1 MKKRLKYLLLGLGAA
16 VFLLG
21 ASISLVIWALNSA
34 EGTRALFKT
43 VSFFSAV
50 QIDAK
55 VIQGRLR
62 DELKLQGVRI
72 RWPQGEIRAD
82 RLHFR
87 WQPAELWNHKVI
99 LDELSLEGVLFQ
111 DRGSETKKNP
121 FSGWPAAPFWLSK
134 TQGRIDSFRIQGLA
148 YQRRDEDAVPLG
160 HLSARGQWDGNLLE
174 ISDFRLS
181 GPPVQAEGTMKVA
194 FAHPS
199 LNLDLKASFA
209 KEYAG
214 MDSLWVKLLLG
225 APAKPEEASGT
236 IWVLG
241 QKQNTESLR
250 LEGEVDLTTAAL
262 SWRNLRVSLPGRKGT
277 LQGEGSWSFAVRP
290 SLQGR
295 LSFSDVNF
303 TPELGI
309 ATDLSGHVEIK
320 GPLDGYRGQIQ
331 IANKVKGWPEGKI
344 SGEFQGN
351 LQGVKFTKLDAGWLD
366 GTVQGSLGFS
376 WAHGLAVEGRLQ
388 GAKLNPG
395 RFHSEW
401 EGNLNLKLEG
411 RILSRQD
418 RLTEAVV
425 KAHFSESL
433 LRGHLFTGEL
443 DAALD
448 KDLWKIGQFRMRGQG
463 FALEAQGILQE
474 KVHLEARFTDLSKV
488 MRDVEG
494 QLLATGWLRYRE
506 NQLTGT
512 LHGQGNNLSGGE
524 IRAGSFTADLRL
536 KESAADG
543 QPAFEMETRLENLQI
558 GSFPISAL
566 SLETSGV
573 LKAHTAK
580 LALYL
585 DGREVHG
592 ELEGGY
598 ENGLWKGSLARM
610 TAKDAQVL
618 WSLLTPAKIQL
629 STKKFRLE
637 PLSVK
642 STRGERILADADLAL
657 DPVSGS
663 LRVEWGSLDLTRLDP
678 WLRGGKLSGQST
690 GSLSARWQKSGMQII
705 GNLNMK
711 GAFSRD
717 PIKLEAISGQAQ
729 CAWNEQGLRAAL
741 ALDLGQGGN
750 LEVRMTSAEPLQTG
764 PPQSG
769 KINAKWKGL
778 GHALLSNLFPPK
790 LLLRGQSSGQ
800 VGGQWFPDGQVE
812 APGEVKVSR
821 TEVAWQEE
829 EKPLAVILQKAD
841 LEFTWRGESLRG
853 GVSLSFADHGLLK
866 GNFQLPLAARLNP
879 SFSSGGPFA
888 LAVKGQLQEK
898 GFLAARYPEMIAK
911 SRGNIDLDFNAE
923 GTWNQPRFKGALRIA
938 DTEFRFYP
946 GRGKLQMG
954 DGPDP
959 LHLEVSSGAAALEW
973 GDKGLWSSWVV
984 KSRKHGTVEGKIVSS
999 EPAHLSLPKAGQME
1013 MTWTA
1018 LDIALLQPLGP
1029 KELSLEGIA
1038 AGQMKGNWLPEGRL
1052 EAKGDLKLAQ
1062 GKLSWRTENGLISA
1076 GIPQGDLDFSWR
1088 EEGLQGNLSLSLET
1102 YGSLQGNFRLPLP
1115 ARFPL
1120 QFDPARP
1127 FRAALRGQARENG
1140 LLSAI
1145 FPGTVQESGGKVDL
1159 DLQVDGTWKKP
1170 LLQGAL
1176 QFANGGAFLP
1186 GLGIRVEDLSMR
1198 CRLHD
1203 ERIQIEAFQ
1212 ARSGPGQIEGNGT
1225 IWLKNW
1231 EIQRYEGKIWG
1242 DKFQTLYLPD
1252 LRIQSSPKL
1261 NFQGAPPNLSVKG
1274 EVLLP
1279 EVFIQEVGGP
1289 GMVRPSSDVVIID
1302 RPAERVAS
1310 FPVDM
1315 QVRIVLGDR
1324 VMIKA
1329 GGIDARLAGNLDL
1342 KAGGVQPDRISAR
1355 GEIRVAEGSYTG
1367 YGLNLRI
1374 DRGRFIFAGGPVDN
1388 PDLDILAL
1396 RRADD
1401 LEVSRDLKVGV
1412 IIIGSLKRPNVK
1424 LYSTPAMKDED
1435 ILSYLVTGRPYDR
1448 QSANLSLLVMG
1459 AGALLSGDSPGPVD
1473 QLKSKIGIDRV
1484 DIESQG
1490 GDMTRSML
1498 TIGKYLTPQLY
1509 ISYGYSVFDN
1519 EQAVKVRY
1527 KISKRWEVEATR
1539 GSNIAVDLYYRI
1551 DFF

>member
-1 MKKRLKYLLLGLGAA
+1 MLGLGAA

-55 VIQGRLR
+55 EIQGRLR

-82 RLHFR
+82 RLHLR

-134 TQGRIDSFRIQGLA
+134 TQGRIDSLRIQGLA

-194 FAHPS
+194 FARPS

-209 KEYAG
+209 EEYAG
-214 MDSLWVKLLLG
+214 MDSLSVKLLLG

-250 LEGEVDLTTAAL
+250 LEGEVGLTTAAL

-295 LSFSDVNF
+295 VSFSEVNL

-320 GPLDGYRGQIQ
+320 GPLDGYRGQIR

-344 SGEFQGN
+344 SGEFQGD

-401 EGNLNLKLEG
+401 EGILNLKLEG

-418 RLTEAVV
+418 RLSEAVV

-443 DAALD
+443 DAGME
-448 KDLWKIGQFRMRGQG
+448 KDLWKIGQFRMQGQG
-463 FALEAQGILQE
+463 FILEAQGILQE

-506 NQLTGT
+506 NQLTGA

-585 DGREVHG
+585 DGREVQG

-610 TAKDAQVL
+610 TGKDAQVL

-629 STKKFRLE
+629 SAKEFRLG

-642 STRGERILADADLAL
+642 STRGERIQADADLAL

-690 GSLSARWQKSGMQII
+690 GSLSARWQKSGMQIM

-729 CAWNEQGLRAAL
+729 CAWNEQGLRTTL

-750 LEVRMTSAEPLQTG
+750 LEVRMTSAEPVQTG

-778 GHALLSNLFPPK
+778 GHALLSPLFPPK

-800 VGGQWFPDGQVE
+800 VSGQWFPDGQVE
-812 APGEVKVSR
+812 AAGEVKVSR
-821 TEVAWQEE
+821 TEVVWQEE
-829 EKPLAVILQKAD
+829 EKPLAVTLQKAD
-841 LEFTWRGESLRG
+841 LDFTWRGESLRG

-879 SFSSGGPFA
+879 SFHSGGPLA

-898 GFLAARYPEMIAK
+898 GFFAARYPEMITK

-938 DTEFRFYP
+938 DTEIQFSP
-946 GRGKLQMG
+946 GRGKLQVG

-959 LHLEVSSGAAALEW
+959 LHLEVSSGSAALEW
-973 GDKGLWSSWVV
+973 GDKGLWSSWVL
-984 KSRKHGTVEGKIVSS
+984 KFRKHGTVEGKIVSS
-999 EPAHLSLPKAGQME
+999 ESAHLSLPKAGQME

-1029 KELSLEGIA
+1029 KELSLEGMA

-1170 LLQGAL
+1170 ILQGAL

-1231 EIQRYEGKIWG
+1231 EVRALRGKNLGGQI
-1242 DKFQTLYLPD
+1242 PD
-1252 LRIQSSPKL
+1252 PL
-1261 NFQGAPPNLSVKG
+1261 
-1274 EVLLP
+1274 
-1279 EVFIQEVGGP
+1279 
-1289 GMVRPSSDVVIID
+1289 
-1302 RPAERVAS
+1302 
-1310 FPVDM
+1310 
-1315 QVRIVLGDR
+1315 
-1324 VMIKA
+1324 
-1329 GGIDARLAGNLDL
+1329 
-1342 KAGGVQPDRISAR
+1342 
-1355 GEIRVAEGSYTG
+1355 
-1367 YGLNLRI
+1367 
-1374 DRGRFIFAGGPVDN
+1374 FAGFAYSKQPQARFSRGP
-1388 PDLDILAL
+1388 PHSL
-1396 RRADD
+1396 R
-1401 LEVSRDLKVGV
+1401 K
-1412 IIIGSLKRPNVK
+1412 
-1424 LYSTPAMKDED
+1424 
-1435 ILSYLVTGRPYDR
+1435 
-1448 QSANLSLLVMG
+1448 
-1459 AGALLSGDSPGPVD
+1459 
-1473 QLKSKIGIDRV
+1473 
-1484 DIESQG
+1484 
-1490 GDMTRSML
+1490 
-1498 TIGKYLTPQLY
+1498 
-1509 ISYGYSVFDN
+1509 
-1519 EQAVKVRY
+1519 
-1527 KISKRWEVEATR
+1527 R
-1539 GSNIAVDLYYRI
+1539 GSPASRSSHSGGGRSGNGPAQLGRGHHRSAG
-1551 DFF
+1551 